1 MINNFKNN
9 VLSTIEKMKNTEPMK
24 DMNYL
29 YYSSYLFLIASLY
42 ALYYKLYLCF
52 ILVFYL
58 FITAMVHWNDYNNK
72 FKLYGDHYMISIITF
87 YTIYICCKIK
97 YYNPLISIP
106 AVFIIYIIS
115 YYYYYKSQFLVSSNL
130 WILSHSIVSICCIY
144 IFNKLT
150 IYNKQKKK
158 N

>member
-42 ALYYKLYLCF
+42 ALYNKLYLSG
-52 ILVFYL
+52 ILTFYL

-72 FKLYGDHYMISIITF
+72 FKLCGDHYMVFIVII
-87 YTIYICCKIK
+87 YTIYTCFKVKDYVCIVLLLMLLLS
-97 YYNPLISIP
+97 Y
-106 AVFIIYIIS
+106 FIS
-115 YYYYYKSQFLVSSNL
+115 YYYMLNNNYIISSNI
-130 WILSHSIVSICCIY
+130 WIITHAMISCGLVY
-144 IFNKLT
+144 LFNKLK
-150 IYNKQKKK
+150 IYNTQKLK
-158 N
+158 